1 MKADC
6 GSQNL
11 QLIVK
16 YSNRTIMPANL
27 ISDIGYLDMQNL
39 WMDMKSNLG
48 LGGFNKLI
56 EQLV

>member
-1 MKADC
+1 M
-6 GSQNL
+6 
-11 QLIVK
+11 K
-16 YSNRTIMPANL
+16 YSNHTIMPANL

-39 WMDMKSNLG
+39 WMDMKSKLG